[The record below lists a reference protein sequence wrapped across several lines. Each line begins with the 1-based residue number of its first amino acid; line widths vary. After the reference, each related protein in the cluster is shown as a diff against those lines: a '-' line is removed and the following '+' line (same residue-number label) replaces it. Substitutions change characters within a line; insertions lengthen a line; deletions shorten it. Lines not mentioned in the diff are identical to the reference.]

1 MLRGAVNLIKKSV
14 GLPGEQKALSLSDPD
29 IGSIFGYVPTASG
42 VSVTADTALRVPAVL
57 QAVRLIA
64 EAIGTTSCKLYVN
77 IDDSKETA
85 KDHRAYKLVHDRAN
99 GWTSA
104 GQLRTEL
111 TFDAMLHGAGYA
123 HVRRLSDG
131 TPYEIHRLKPG
142 SVQRRTE
149 EDGEPY
155 FVVTTKDRRQVVLP
169 YADVIYVPG
178 FVGGSLVSL
187 GREAI
192 AVAMNLEKHAAEFFG
207 SGARPAIAVTAA
219 RATDEKV
226 GASVTA
232 NTKKLFKKAM
242 AEDRIV
248 VLEGG
253 SSVDV
258 LTMTSSDAQFLENR
272 RFQTE
277 EIARVF
283 GVPPT
288 MLFDLVR
295 GTWSNTEEM
304 NRNFRQVCLKPW
316 FERWQT
322 AYAMCLL
329 SEDDLETHYV
339 EFIPDDMQNTDISV
353 RTDTLTKLIAAR
365 VMTPNEARGKLNMP
379 ALPGGDELVNPHI
392 TPAPAAA
399 QPADKEPKE

>member
-1 MLRGAVNLIKKSV
+1 MLRDAVNLIKKSV
-14 GLPGEQKALSLSDPD
+14 GLPGEQKALPLSDPD

-131 TPYEIHRLKPG
+131 TPYGLHRLKPG

-169 YADVIYVPG
+169 YTDVIYVPG

-192 AVAMNLEKHAAEFFG
+192 AVAMNLEKHAARLFG
-207 SGARPAIAVTAA
+207 SGARPAITITVAK
-219 RATDEKV
+219 ATDEKV

-232 NTKKLFKKAM
+232 NTKKSFKKAM
-242 AEDRIV
+242 EEDGV
-248 VLEGG
+248 VVCENGT
-253 SSVDV
+253 DINV

-288 MLFDLVR
+288 MLFDLER

-304 NRNFRQVCLKPW
+304 NRNFRQSCLQAW
-316 FERWQT
+316 FERWAF
-322 AYAMCLL
+322 AYATALL
-329 SEDDLETHYV
+329 TEDEQETHYV
-339 EFIPDDMQNTDISV
+339 EFIPDDMQNTDVAV
-353 RTDTLTKLIAAR
+353 RTETLTKLIAAR

-379 ALPGGDELVNPHI
+379 ALPGGDELANPHI